1 MTLAERAGG
10 LTDEQRALRRTGI
23 GGSEIAAVVG
33 LDPYRTPLDVYLAK
47 VEGYE
52 EPDNAAMERGRF
64 LEAGVADWYA
74 YRTGRVLMPCT
85 TVRHGR
91 LLCTPDRVGLLDGHP
106 PRDLSIKVPGPYVR
120 EQWGE
125 AGTDEVP
132 VPYAAQVQ
140 WELKI
145 LAALEISEPVA
156 DLAAPVDGDL
166 RVYTLTADAELQA
179 MLVEGAERFW
189 RDHVEPKRPP
199 PLDHTPSSARWLARR
214 FQRDT
219 QPMRKAGLADEV
231 LAAELQDALTHA
243 ATASER
249 ATLLEHRMREC
260 IGEASGIEGSGWRI
274 TWKANKNGVRS
285 FRVPKDWRKP

>member
-1 MTLAERAGG
+1 VIAG
-10 LTDEQRALRRTGI
+10 LTDEQRAMRRTGI

-33 LDPYRTPLDVYLAK
+33 LDPYRTPLDVYLGK

-64 LEAGVADWYA
+64 LEAGVAAWYA
-74 YRTGRVLMPCT
+74 HRTGRVLMPCST
-85 TVRHGR
+85 IRHPSTPV
-91 LLCTPDRVGLLDGHP
+91 LLCTPDRIGMLDGHR

-132 VPYAAQVQ
+132 VAYAAQVQ
-140 WELKI
+140 LELFI
-145 LAALEISEPVA
+145 LVALEMSEPIA

-166 RVYTLTADAELQA
+166 RIYTLTADPELQA

-189 RDHVEPKRPP
+189 RDHVEPRKPP
-199 PLDHTPSSARWLARR
+199 PLDHTPSSARWLTRR

-219 QPMRKAGLADEV
+219 QPLRKATLEDEV
-231 LAAELQDALTHA
+231 LAAELQEALAVA
-243 ATASER
+243 AEATDR
-249 ATLLEHRMREC
+249 ATLLEHHMRER
-260 IGEASGIEGSGWRI
+260 IGETSGIEGAGWRV

-285 FRVPKDWRKP
+285 FRIPKDWRKP